1 MCAHIKAASDNA
13 EKVAATALLAFV
25 SALRSSR
32 ASADPATASAPP
44 AAGASVSSLLVPIL
58 PPPVKKAPKGNAK
71 DSESADSAKP
81 TKDRDAS
88 AKGSSSGRNNR
99 TGPPGKGPSGTG
111 RARSVAPPSR
121 GRGRG
126 VGREGGNLNRS
137 QSHTPSGSG
146 SHQHF
151 SLASLGATLS
161 HPWEPLK
168 RTVNVGGRTVGVLQ
182 GAAIGALSLLLG
194 ASAGTQGLTEKAA
207 TATRFC
213 ARVATSASSSHL
225 VLQVALP
232 STISP
237 ALRHGIARYGLR
249 SSQMGREGLPG
260 RESREPPEEVG
271 VGDIVHALEVAGV
284 DQQLQRI
291 GRGRRSLLV
300 LAQSLIDRARDL
312 ERRVLLC
319 ACSAPTAAP
328 RRGPPSE
335 PPTSTGSADVT
346 VTAANCTCALGRV
359 VCIAHHP
366 SGMLWRYPSPSGCPC
381 TKPSQAMPRMV
392 LLSPQP
398 QPQPQPQP
406 PTQAW
411 SPTCMYMLPWVRAL
425 VYPLSQSWGDSVLG
439 FKGRWVSYCLR
450 PSPLR
455 HQGQGIEQLM
465 NSWPS
470 FPRL

>member
-1 MCAHIKAASDNA
+1 MFLRCGFSWCTNSSQCTNFKFESNASGVIETVAPPPQLAPFLAQVCIAAALSEHMCAHIKAASDNA

-44 AAGASVSSLLVPIL
+44 AAGASVSSLLVPIH
-58 PPPVKKAPKGNAK
+58 PPPVKKAPKGTAK

-249 SSQMGREGLPG
+249 LSQMGREGLPG
-260 RESREPPEEVG
+260 RESREPPEEVPL
-271 VGDIVHALEVAGV
+271 VTLCMPWRSRQLTSSCNALAEVDG
-284 DQQLQRI
+284 
-291 GRGRRSLLV
+291 
-300 LAQSLIDRARDL
+300 
-312 ERRVLLC
+312 
-319 ACSAPTAAP
+319 ACLFWHN
-328 RRGPPSE
+328 R
-335 PPTSTGSADVT
+335 
-346 VTAANCTCALGRV
+346 
-359 VCIAHHP
+359 
-366 SGMLWRYPSPSGCPC
+366 
-381 TKPSQAMPRMV
+381 
-392 LLSPQP
+392 
-398 QPQPQPQP
+398 
-406 PTQAW
+406 
-411 SPTCMYMLPWVRAL
+411 
-425 VYPLSQSWGDSVLG
+425 
-439 FKGRWVSYCLR
+439 
-450 PSPLR
+450 
-455 HQGQGIEQLM
+455 
-465 NSWPS
+465 
-470 FPRL
+470 